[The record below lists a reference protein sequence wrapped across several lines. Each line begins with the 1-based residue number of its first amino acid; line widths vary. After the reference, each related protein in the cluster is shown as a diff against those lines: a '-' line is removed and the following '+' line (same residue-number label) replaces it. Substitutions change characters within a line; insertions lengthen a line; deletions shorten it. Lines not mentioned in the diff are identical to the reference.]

1 MTIMNEKTRALAE
14 KIASDQEMLKQK
26 VSVFNA
32 FRGVAFTLVI
42 TKMVLQDNPEAYL
55 DGVMSVYQ
63 KLRSIHK
70 LTASPYMVM
79 AALTIYENGGSE
91 KADWNI
97 AKQVV

>member
-1 MTIMNEKTRALAE
+1 
-14 KIASDQEMLKQK
+14 MLKKK
-26 VSVFNA
+26 VSVFNE

-42 TKMVLQDNPEAYL
+42 NKMVLQDNPEAYL
-55 DGVMSVYQ
+55 DGVMSVYK

-70 LTASPYMVM
+70 LTVSPYMVM

-97 AKQVV
+97 AKLEDIYKKQKSAHPF

>member
-1 MTIMNEKTRALAE
+1 
-14 KIASDQEMLKQK
+14 MLKKK
-26 VSVFNA
+26 VSVFNE

-42 TKMVLQDNPEAYL
+42 NKMVLQDNPEAYL
-55 DGVMSVYQ
+55 DGVMSVYK

-97 AKQVV
+97 AKLEDIYKKQKSAHPF